1 MRSENAAPEIAQRR
15 RRRRKKGRGKER
27 ATIVSFFPPSRMR
40 QVSIYLFW
48 GVVSTQSV
56 FPGRHGTL
64 SQAPARFTEA
74 GEKGGMPSF
83 CATPKGSR
91 RTGKVQHVAKPW
103 KKPKL
108 STFLLALPAL
118 RSRFAGRES
127 VNPRKCWQ
135 PPPPRIYPLSFTD
148 RALLLEVKKKKKAL
162 FWSTWQSS
170 PLPSSA

>member
-1 MRSENAAPEIAQRR
+1 M
-15 RRRRKKGRGKER
+15 
-27 ATIVSFFPPSRMR
+27 
-40 QVSIYLFW
+40 
-48 GVVSTQSV
+48 VSTQSV

-148 RALLLEVKKKKKAL
+148 RALLLEVKKKK
-162 FWSTWQSS
+162 STFLVNLAKLPFAFQCVASRISQS
-170 PLPSSA
+170 LHTER